1 MRTERSGPEGPS
13 RLNYRDVED
22 RLEVSNFT
30 VGRKKKKRDN
40 LKPDGREDS
49 LFVMCFGNSVEGREE
64 RRKRRKERETETQFA
79 SDTLYT

>member
-30 VGRKKKKRDN
+30 VERKEKKKDN
-40 LKPDGREDS
+40 LKLDGREDS
-49 LFVMCFGNSVEGREE
+49 LFVMCFGNSVEGRE
-64 RRKRRKERETETQFA
+64 KRGEKGGKKETETQFA